1 MTLALVVAMTQNRV
15 IGRANTMPWHLPSE
29 LQFFKQITLGKPII
43 MGRKTH
49 QSIGRVLPG
58 RQNIV
63 VSRNAD
69 LQLAPGC
76 ILVASLED
84 ALRTARLAAGSTGE
98 IMLIGGAELY
108 RQGLPL
114 ADRIYLTRVEAEI
127 EGDTFFPELPAAQ
140 WHEVWRESFPA
151 DERHAY
157 PHTRCLLE
165 RTTA

>member
-1 MTLALVVAMTQNRV
+1 MTLALVVAMAQNRV

-127 EGDTFFPELPAAQ
+127 EGDTFFPAIDPAIWDAG
-140 WHEVWRESFPA
+140 PA
-151 DERHAY
+151 EHVPTGEKDDYA
-157 PHTRCLLE
+157 TRFVTY
-165 RTTA
+165 RRKPR

>member
-140 WHEVWRESFPA
+140 W
-151 DERHAY
+151 
-157 PHTRCLLE
+157 
-165 RTTA
+165 

>member
-1 MTLALVVAMTQNRV
+1 MTLALVVAMAQNCV
-15 IGRANTMPWHLPSE
+15 IGRANAMPWHLPSE
-29 LQFFKQITLGKPII
+29 LQFFKRLTLGKPII

-76 ILVASLED
+76 ILATSLDD
-84 ALRTARLAAGSTGE
+84 ALRIARLSAGSTGE

-114 ADRIYLTRVEAEI
+114 ADRIYLTRVEAEV
-127 EGDTFFPELPAAQ
+127 EGDTFFPALPAAQ

-151 DERHAY
+151 DARHAY

-165 RTTA
+165 KITA